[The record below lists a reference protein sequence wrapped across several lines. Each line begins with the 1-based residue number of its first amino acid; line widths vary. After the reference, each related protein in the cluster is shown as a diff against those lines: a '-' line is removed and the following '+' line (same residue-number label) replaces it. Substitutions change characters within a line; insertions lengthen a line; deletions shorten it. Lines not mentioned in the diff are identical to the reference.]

1 MPAAPQPE
9 IDPQRKTCYNRNIHK
24 SHVLESFTGGT
35 AMKHLKKT
43 LCLLLAAVMLLAL
56 GVPAMATGEV
66 PVDAAHFPDQALRT
80 YVTDYCDT
88 NKDNK
93 LSAAECEAVQCI
105 DLFEMKI
112 TKVADMTG
120 IEHFTNLHELI
131 ACNNQIATLDLSGM
145 TKLEKLDVSGCG
157 KLQSLKLAGCSA
169 LTQLDASSCALTVL
183 DLTGCSA
190 LKTVACSYN
199 ALTALDVSAAE
210 KLTTLECSANR
221 LTVLDL
227 SGHKALKVLTCS
239 LNSLTKLDLTGCTA
253 LESLDCSDN
262 ALAALDLSGCTAL
275 NATAQGDGKAE
286 NPILSPQ
293 YLPEQTGAVTD
304 GGKCTV
310 YFDVIVGKDNLGSI
324 TRVPD
329 ANYDKQTGAA
339 VYAKTPDYFAYS
351 YDTGRKGLP
360 AMTVYFEMQGLTSG
374 VALDEKAFPDA
385 AFRTLLAETV
395 DGNGDSLLSTLET
408 RRVSELNCS
417 GLGIADLTGIEHFTQ
432 LVALNCENNELTA
445 LDVSSNKLL
454 SEIYCGGNRLATL
467 DLTGLPIKD
476 AETDTGHMQK
486 LTGSYTLS
494 GTENGVG
501 LFDLSQI
508 VGKDNIGSITEVKG
522 AAYDKKTGI
531 ARYSAAVETPS
542 YTYST
547 GSSAVSL
554 TVEFALDLSK
564 LPKTPFEDVKAG
576 AWYFDAVLEAF
587 RDELMVGMS
596 ETEFSPGAPMTR
608 AMLVAVLHRLAGSP
622 SVSGKMPFTDVA
634 SGTWYHDA
642 VLWASQNGIV
652 AGMSE
657 TTFAPQE
664 NITREQIVAIFSRYT
679 AKFSPDKTEA
689 AAELTGFA
697 DSASVSD
704 WALDDM
710 KWAVAYKVING
721 SPSAGKLYLNPQ
733 GNATRAEVATILMQY
748 RAL

>member
-1 MPAAPQPE
+1 MP
-9 IDPQRKTCYNRNIHK
+9 
-24 SHVLESFTGGT
+24 
-35 AMKHLKKT
+35 
-43 LCLLLAAVMLLAL
+43 
-56 GVPAMATGEV
+56 
-66 PVDAAHFPDQALRT
+66 
-80 YVTDYCDT
+80 
-88 NKDNK
+88 
-93 LSAAECEAVQCI
+93 
-105 DLFEMKI
+105 
-112 TKVADMTG
+112 
-120 IEHFTNLHELI
+120 
-131 ACNNQIATLDLSGM
+131 
-145 TKLEKLDVSGCG
+145 
-157 KLQSLKLAGCSA
+157 
-169 LTQLDASSCALTVL
+169 
-183 DLTGCSA
+183 
-190 LKTVACSYN
+190 
-199 ALTALDVSAAE
+199 
-210 KLTTLECSANR
+210 
-221 LTVLDL
+221 
-227 SGHKALKVLTCS
+227 
-239 LNSLTKLDLTGCTA
+239 
-253 LESLDCSDN
+253 
-262 ALAALDLSGCTAL
+262 
-275 NATAQGDGKAE
+275 
-286 NPILSPQ
+286 
-293 YLPEQTGAVTD
+293 
-304 GGKCTV
+304 
-310 YFDVIVGKDNLGSI
+310 
-324 TRVPD
+324 
-329 ANYDKQTGAA
+329 
-339 VYAKTPDYFAYS
+339 KTPDYFTYS

-360 AMTVYFEMQGLTSG
+360 AMSVYFEMQGLTRG
-374 VALDEKAFPDA
+374 VALDEKNFPDE
-385 AFRTLLAETV
+385 AFRALLAEAV
-395 DGNGDSLLSTLET
+395 DSNGDSLLSTLET

-445 LDVSSNKLL
+445 LDVSKNKLL

-476 AETDTGHMQK
+476 AETDTGHVQK
-486 LTGSYTLS
+486 LTGSYTLA

-508 VGKDNIGSITEVKG
+508 VGKEHIGSITEVKG
-522 AAYDKKTGI
+522 AAYDKETGI
-531 ARYSAAVETPS
+531 ARYSAAVGTPS

-634 SGTWYHDA
+634 SGTWYYDA

-721 SPSAGKLYLNPQ
+721 SPSDGKLYLNPQ

>member
-1 MPAAPQPE
+1 
-9 IDPQRKTCYNRNIHK
+9 
-24 SHVLESFTGGT
+24 
-35 AMKHLKKT
+35 MKHLKKT
-43 LCLLLAAVMLLAL
+43 LCLLLAVMMLLAL
-56 GVPAMATGEV
+56 GVPAMAAGEI
-66 PVDAAHFPDQALRT
+66 PVDAEHFPDQALRT

-145 TKLEKLDVSGCG
+145 ARLEKLDVSGCG

-221 LTVLDL
+221 LTALDL
-227 SGHKALKVLTCS
+227 SGHKELKVLTCS
-239 LNSLTKLDLTGCTA
+239 LNALTKLDLTGCAA

-275 NATAQGDGKAE
+275 NATAQGDGKTE

-324 TRVPD
+324 TRVLD
-329 ANYDKQTGAA
+329 ANYDKQTGEAEF
-339 VYAKTPDYFAYS
+339 AKTPDYFTYS

-360 AMTVYFEMQGLTSG
+360 AMSVYFEMQNLTRG
-374 VALDEKAFPDA
+374 VTLDEKNFPDE
-385 AFRTLLAETV
+385 AFRALLAETV
-395 DGNGDSLLSTLET
+395 DGSGDSLLSTLEM

-432 LVALNCENNELTA
+432 LVALNCENN
-445 LDVSSNKLL
+445 KLL

-476 AETDTGHMQK
+476 AETDTGHVQK
-486 LTGSYTLS
+486 LPGSYTLS

-508 VGKDNIGSITEVKG
+508 VGKAHIGSITEVKG
-522 AAYDKKTGI
+522 AAYDKETGI

>member
-1 MPAAPQPE
+1 M
-9 IDPQRKTCYNRNIHK
+9 N
-24 SHVLESFTGGT
+24 
-35 AMKHLKKT
+35 HLKKAF
-43 LCLLLAAVMLLAL
+43 CLLLAAVMLLAL
-56 GVPAMATGEV
+56 GVPAMAAGEI
-66 PVDAAHFPDQALRT
+66 PVDAEHFPDQALRT

-131 ACNNQIATLDLSGM
+131 ACGNQITALDLSGM
-145 TKLEKLDVSGCG
+145 AKLEKLDVSGCG

-169 LTQLDASSCALTVL
+169 LTQLDASSCALTAL

-221 LTVLDL
+221 LTALDL
-227 SGHKALKVLTCS
+227 SGHKELKVLTCS
-239 LNSLTKLDLTGCTA
+239 LNALTKLDLTGCTA

-324 TRVPD
+324 TRVLD
-329 ANYDKQTGAA
+329 ANYDKQTGEAEF
-339 VYAKTPDYFAYS
+339 AKTPDYFTYS

-360 AMTVYFEMQGLTSG
+360 AMSVYFEMQNLTRG
-374 VALDEKAFPDA
+374 VTLDEKNFPDE
-385 AFRTLLAETV
+385 AFRALLAEAV
-395 DGNGDSLLSTLET
+395 DSNGDSLLSTLET

-476 AETDTGHMQK
+476 AETDTGHVQK

-508 VGKDNIGSITEVKG
+508 VGKDNIGNITAVKG
-522 AAYDKKTGI
+522 GTYDKKTGI
-531 ARYSAAVETPS
+531 ARYSAAVEKPS
-542 YTYST
+542 YTYAT
-547 GSSAVSL
+547 GSNAVSL
-554 TVEFALDLSK
+554 TVEFTLDMSK
-564 LPKTPFEDVKAG
+564 LPKSPFTDVTAG
-576 AWYFDAVLEAF
+576 AWYYDAALYAYNKG
-587 RDELMVGMS
+587 LMVGTS
-596 ETEFSPGAPMTR
+596 DTAFGPDVSMTR

-622 SVSGKMPFTDVA
+622 SVSGKMPFTDVEA
-634 SGTWYHDA
+634 DTWYTEA
-642 VLWASQNGIV
+642 VLWAYQNGIV
-652 AGMSE
+652 AGTSD
-657 TTFAPQE
+657 TTFAPQS

-679 AKFSPDKTEA
+679 AKFAPDKAKA
-689 AAELTGFA
+689 AAELTAFA

-704 WALDDM
+704 WAVNDM
-710 KWAVAYKVING
+710 KWAVAQKIISG
-721 SPSAGKLYLNPQ
+721 SENAGKFYLLPQ
-733 GNATRAEVATILMQY
+733 DNASRAQVATILMQY
-748 RAL
+748 CAL

>member
-1 MPAAPQPE
+1 
-9 IDPQRKTCYNRNIHK
+9 
-24 SHVLESFTGGT
+24 
-35 AMKHLKKT
+35 MKHLKKT
-43 LCLLLAAVMLLAL
+43 LCLLLAVMMLLAL

-66 PVDAAHFPDQALRT
+66 PVDAEHFPDQALRT

-120 IEHFTNLHELI
+120 IKHFTNLHELI
-131 ACNNQIATLDLSGM
+131 ACGNQITALDLSGM
-145 TKLEKLDVSGCG
+145 AKLEKLDVSGCG

-183 DLTGCSA
+183 DLSGCSA

-199 ALTALDVSAAE
+199 ALMALDVSAAE

-221 LTVLDL
+221 LTALDL

-275 NATAQGDGKAE
+275 NATAQGDGKTE

-324 TRVPD
+324 TRVLD
-329 ANYDKQTGAA
+329 ANYDKQTG
-339 VYAKTPDYFAYS
+339 
-351 YDTGRKGLP
+351 RKGLP
-360 AMTVYFEMQGLTSG
+360 AMSVYFEMQNLTRG
-374 VALDEKAFPDA
+374 ITLDEKNFPDA
-385 AFRTLLAETV
+385 AFRTLLADTADV
-395 DGNGDSLLSTLET
+395 NGDGQLSTLEL
-408 RRVSELNCS
+408 RHVSELNCS
-417 GLGIADLTGIEHFTQ
+417 NLGIADLTGIEHFTQ

-476 AETDTGHMQK
+476 ADTDTGHVQK

-508 VGKDNIGSITEVKG
+508 VGKEHIGSITEVKG
-522 AAYDKKTGI
+522 AAYDKETGI

-634 SGTWYHDA
+634 SGTWYYDA
-642 VLWASQNGIV
+642 VLWANQNGIV

>member
-1 MPAAPQPE
+1 
-9 IDPQRKTCYNRNIHK
+9 
-24 SHVLESFTGGT
+24 
-35 AMKHLKKT
+35 MKHLKKAF
-43 LCLLLAAVMLLAL
+43 CLLLAAVMLLAL
-56 GVPAMATGEV
+56 GVPAMAAGEI
-66 PVDAAHFPDQALRT
+66 PVDAEHFPDQALRT

-88 NKDNK
+88 NKDNR

-169 LTQLDASSCALTVL
+169 LMQLDASSCALTAL

-221 LTVLDL
+221 LTALDL

-262 ALAALDLSGCTAL
+262 ALTALDLSGCTAL

-293 YLPEQTGAVTD
+293 YLPEQTGAVVD
-304 GGKCTV
+304 KEQCTV
-310 YFDVIVGKDNLGSI
+310 YLDAIVGKDNLGSV

-339 VYAKTPDYFAYS
+339 VYAKTPDYFSYS

-385 AFRTLLAETV
+385 AFRTLLADTADV
-395 DGNGDSLLSTLET
+395 NGDGQLSTLEL
-408 RRVSELNCS
+408 RHVSELNCS
-417 GLGIADLTGIEHFTQ
+417 NLGIADLTGIEHFTE
-432 LVALNCENNELTA
+432 LAALNCENNKLTA
-445 LDVSSNKLL
+445 LDVSKNTHLN
-454 SEIYCGGNRLATL
+454 EIYCGGNQLATL

-476 AETDTGHMQK
+476 AETDTGHVQK
-486 LTGSYTLS
+486 LPGSYALT

-531 ARYSAAVETPS
+531 ARYSAAVEKPS
-542 YTYST
+542 YTYAT
-547 GSSAVSL
+547 GSNAVSL
-554 TVEFALDLSK
+554 TVEFTLDMSK
-564 LPKTPFEDVKAG
+564 LPKSAFTDVTAG
-576 AWYFDAVLEAF
+576 AWYYDAVLYAYGKG
-587 RDELMVGMS
+587 LMVGTSDTAFGPDM
-596 ETEFSPGAPMTR
+596 PMTR

-622 SVSGKMPFTDVA
+622 SVSGKMPFTDVEA
-634 SGTWYHDA
+634 DTWYTEA
-642 VLWASQNGIV
+642 VLWAYQNDIV
-652 AGMSE
+652 AGTSD
-657 TTFAPQE
+657 TTFEPLS

-679 AKFSPDKTEA
+679 AKFAPDKAKA
-689 AAELTGFA
+689 AAELTAFA

-704 WALDDM
+704 WAVNDM
-710 KWAVAYKVING
+710 KWAVAQKIISG
-721 SPSAGKLYLNPQ
+721 SKNAGKFYLLPQ
-733 GNATRAEVATILMQY
+733 DNASRAQVATILMQY
-748 RAL
+748 CAL

>member
-1 MPAAPQPE
+1 
-9 IDPQRKTCYNRNIHK
+9 
-24 SHVLESFTGGT
+24 
-35 AMKHLKKT
+35 MKHLKKT
-43 LCLLLAAVMLLAL
+43 LCLLLAVMMLLAL
-56 GVPAMATGEV
+56 GVPAMAAGEV
-66 PVDAAHFPDQALRT
+66 PVDAAHFPDPVLRE
-80 YVTDYCDT
+80 YVTEHCDT
-88 NKDNK
+88 NGDGK

-131 ACNNQIATLDLSGM
+131 ACGNQITALDLSGM
-145 TKLEKLDVSGCG
+145 AKLEKLDVSGCS

-169 LTQLDASSCALTVL
+169 LTQLDASSCALTAL

-221 LTVLDL
+221 LTALDL
-227 SGHKALKVLTCS
+227 SGHKELKVLTCS
-239 LNSLTKLDLTGCTA
+239 LNALTKLDLTGCTA

-324 TRVPD
+324 TRVLD
-329 ANYDKQTGAA
+329 ANYDKQTGEAEF
-339 VYAKTPDYFAYS
+339 AKTPDYFTYS

-360 AMTVYFEMQGLTSG
+360 AMSVYFEMQNLTRG
-374 VALDEKAFPDA
+374 VTLDEKNFPDK
-385 AFRTLLAETV
+385 AFRALLAETV
-395 DGNGDSLLSTLET
+395 DSNGDSLLSALET

-445 LDVSSNKLL
+445 LDVSKNTHL

-476 AETDTGHMQK
+476 AETDTVQK

-508 VGKDNIGSITEVKG
+508 VGKEHIGSITEVKG
-522 AAYDKKTGI
+522 AAYDKETGI
-531 ARYSAAVETPS
+531 ARYSAAVEAPS

-587 RDELMVGMS
+587 QDELMVGMS

-634 SGTWYHDA
+634 SGTWYYDA

>member
-1 MPAAPQPE
+1 
-9 IDPQRKTCYNRNIHK
+9 
-24 SHVLESFTGGT
+24 
-35 AMKHLKKT
+35 MKHLKKT
-43 LCLLLAAVMLLAL
+43 LCLLLAVMMLLAL
-56 GVPAMATGEV
+56 GVPAMAAGEV

-169 LTQLDASSCALTVL
+169 LTQLDASSCALTAL

-221 LTVLDL
+221 LTALDL
-227 SGHKALKVLTCS
+227 SGHKELKELKVLTCS
-239 LNSLTKLDLTGCTA
+239 LNALTKLDLTGCTA

-275 NATAQGDGKAE
+275 NATAQGDGKTE

-324 TRVPD
+324 TRVLD
-329 ANYDKQTGAA
+329 ANYDKQTGEAEF
-339 VYAKTPDYFAYS
+339 AKTPDYFTYS

-360 AMTVYFEMQGLTSG
+360 AMSVYFEMQNLTRG
-374 VALDEKAFPDA
+374 VTLDEKNFPDE
-385 AFRTLLAETV
+385 AFRALLAETV

-445 LDVSSNKLL
+445 LDVSKNTHL

-476 AETDTGHMQK
+476 AETDTGHVQK
-486 LTGSYTLS
+486 LPGSYTLS

-508 VGKDNIGSITEVKG
+508 VGKEHIGSITEVKG
-522 AAYDKKTGI
+522 AAYDKETGI